1 MTIEQRSRVYGDQ
14 ASPIVALAFGS
25 AGIAAA
31 AFTVLLVVSSADAAP
46 AAPASPVAAALA
58 AAPAP
63 LAAAAPAA
71 EAPAEPAAC
80 PPLVV
85 TFGYASAALEG
96 AESASLERLAA
107 WLVKFPDASVLV
119 HGHADA
125 FGKDD
130 TNLAFSRSR
139 ALAVSSRLVALGV
152 SRTRITARGFGA
164 YQPVEGAPEEAA
176 SNRRAVVYVKG
187 AGRCP
192 TSAAG
197 EVR

>member
-1 MTIEQRSRVYGDQ
+1 MTIDQRSRVYGDQ
-14 ASPIVALAFGS
+14 ANPIVALAFGS

-31 AFTVLLVVSSADAAP
+31 ALTVLLVVSSADAASAVDP
-46 AAPASPVAAALA
+46 SRAVG
-58 AAPAP
+58 
-63 LAAAAPAA
+63 AAPAA
-71 EAPAEPAAC
+71 PITPAPVIATAAEPAAC

-85 TFGYASAALEG
+85 SFAFASAALDG
-96 AESASLERLAA
+96 AESAEVDRLAA

-139 ALAVSSRLVALGV
+139 ALAVSTRLVAAGV
-152 SRTRITARGFGA
+152 GRARITARGFGA

-192 TSAAG
+192 SSAAG